1 MIDTKRKYS
10 ISEVSEITGY
20 PQHVLRFYEKEFNL
34 NIPRNKS
41 NHRYYTYKEIE
52 KINYIKQLQNKGF
65 TNKQI
70 KLILDSPE
78 ELIQNSHNETAIT
91 SVTLQSNDVTYEKG
105 FIVEIQNNLLKKIQE
120 TLNQNSISNIEILKE
135 LKSEIEQLKHEIKN
149 KERDVLI
156 CENAKLKM
164 KLKEKSYEVAE
175 LKEKLKR
182 EKEANKGIFKKIFKR
197 K

>member
-91 SVTLQSNDVTYEKG
+91 SVTLQSNDVTYEKS

-120 TLNQNSISNIEILKE
+120 TLNQNSINNIEILKE

-175 LKEKLKR
+175 LKEKLKC
-182 EKEANKGIFKKIFKR
+182 EKEANKSILKKIFKR

>member
-20 PQHVLRFYEKEFNL
+20 PQHVLRFYEKEFKL
-34 NIPRNKS
+34 NIPRTKS

-52 KINYIKQLQNKGF
+52 KINYIKELQNKGF

-70 KLILDSPE
+70 KIILNSPE
-78 ELIQNSHNETAIT
+78 ELIPNSHDETAIT
-91 SVTLQSNDVTYEKG
+91 SVTFQSNDISNGKN
-105 FIVEIQNNLLKKIQE
+105 FIVEFQNNLLEKIQE
-120 TLNQNSISNIEILKE
+120 TLNQNNINNIEILKE
-135 LKSEIEQLKHEIKN
+135 LKTEIEQLKHEIKN

-182 EKEANKGIFKKIFKR
+182 EREANKSIFKKIFKR

>member
-1 MIDTKRKYS
+1 MIDTKSKYS

-20 PQHVLRFYEKEFNL
+20 PQHVLRFYEKEFKL

-52 KINYIKQLQNKGF
+52 KINYIKELQNKGF

-70 KLILDSPE
+70 KLILNSPE
-78 ELIQNSHNETAIT
+78 EIIVNNHNETAIT
-91 SVTLQSNDVTYEKG
+91 SVAFQLNDISNGKN
-105 FIVEIQNNLLKKIQE
+105 FITEFQNSLIEKIQE
-120 TLNQNSISNIEILKE
+120 TLNQNYINNIEALKE
-135 LKSEIEQLKHEIKN
+135 LKTEIEQLKHEIKN
-149 KERDVLI
+149 KEHDVLI

-182 EKEANKGIFKKIFKR
+182 EKEANKSIFKR
-197 K
+197 IFKIK

>member
-164 KLKEKSYEVAE
+164 KLKEKSYEVVE

-182 EKEANKGIFKKIFKR
+182 EKEANKSIFKKIFKR